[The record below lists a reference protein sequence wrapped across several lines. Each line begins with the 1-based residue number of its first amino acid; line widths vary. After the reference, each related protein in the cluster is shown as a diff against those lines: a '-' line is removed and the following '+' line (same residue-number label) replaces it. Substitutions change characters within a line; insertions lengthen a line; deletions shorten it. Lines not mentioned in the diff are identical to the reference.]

1 MFCIHPTYPLGYS
14 STRLET
20 QDIDPIDI
28 ERFAADRPSG
38 TVVDVRERHEYAA
51 GHVDGA
57 LLIPMGQLATM
68 NELDRA
74 ACLRHLRHGNRSL
87 AMTDLL
93 RVAGFNAWSVTGGTT
108 PGHTGRPSKEDSNEH
123 QRLHDRPDRDTH
135 PG

>member
-1 MFCIHPTYPLGYS
+1 MSRTP
-14 STRLET
+14 E
-20 QDIDPIDI
+20 IDI
-28 ERFAADRPSG
+28 ERFAVARPSG

-57 LLIPMGQLATM
+57 LLIPMGQLTTRM

-74 ACLRHLRHGNRSL
+74 RPVYVICATGNRSL

-108 PGHTGRPSKEDSNEH
+108 AWAYSGRPVEGGLK
-123 QRLHDRPDRDTH
+123 
-135 PG
+135 